1 MIMDAFKFYFQEGRC
16 GVDRVVLQCLRI
28 RCLSLLMG
36 PTGEQA
42 VGRIWGG
49 GGVGGGGERE
59 RGGGPIN
66 Y

>member
-42 VGRIWGG
+42 VGRIWGV
-49 GGVGGGGERE
+49 VGGGGGRE
-59 RGGGPIN
+59 GGRPIN

>member
-1 MIMDAFKFYFQEGRC
+1 MIMDTFKFYFQEGRC

-42 VGRIWGG
+42 VGRRGGVVGG
-49 GGVGGGGERE
+49 GGVGGGG
-59 RGGGPIN
+59 
-66 Y
+66 